1 MASVVDICNSALNA
15 LGAST
20 IISLTENSK
29 NARLCNQRYEPVRDA
44 VFRSHPW
51 NCLQKRVE
59 LAKDTTAPVFEFSN
73 AYTLPADSLRIL
85 KSENSNLS
93 NNEKF
98 RIEGKKLLT
107 NEDTIKILYV
117 AKITDTT
124 QYDTS
129 LIETLSAKLAA
140 ELCYPITQSSTLM
153 DRMFALYESKLKE
166 ARFNDATEGTAD
178 NDVRIQSDD
187 FINARL

>member
-44 VFRSHPW
+44 IFRSHPW

-178 NDVRIQSDD
+178 DDVRIQSDD
-187 FINARL
+187 FLNSRL

>member
-1 MASVVDICNSALNA
+1 MASVVDICNSALNM

-20 IISLTENSK
+20 IIALTENSK
-29 NARLCNQRYEPVRDA
+29 NGRLCNQRYEPVRDA

-59 LAKDTTAPVFEFSN
+59 LALDTVSPVFEFSN
-73 AYTLPADSLRIL
+73 AYTLPADCLRVL
-85 KSENSNLS
+85 KSENSHLS

-98 RIEGKKLLT
+98 RIEGKQLLT
-107 NEDTIKILYV
+107 DEDTMKILYV

-124 QYDTS
+124 EYDTL
-129 LIETLSAKLAA
+129 LIETLSARLAA
-140 ELCYPITQSSTLM
+140 EMCYPITQSSTLM
-153 DRMFALYESKLKE
+153 DRMFSIYENKLKE
-166 ARFNDATEGTAD
+166 ARFTDATEGTAD
-178 NDVRIQSDD
+178 DDVRIQADD

>member
-1 MASVVDICNSALNA
+1 M
-15 LGAST
+15 
-20 IISLTENSK
+20 K
-29 NARLCNQRYEPVRDA
+29 NL
-44 VFRSHPW
+44 
-51 NCLQKRVE
+51 E
-59 LAKDTTAPVFEFSN
+59 LKV
-73 AYTLPADSLRIL
+73 
-85 KSENSNLS
+85 
-93 NNEKF
+93 
-98 RIEGKKLLT
+98 T

-178 NDVRIQSDD
+178 DDVRIQSDD
-187 FINARL
+187 FLNSRL

>member
-1 MASVVDICNSALNA
+1 MASVVDICNSALNM

-59 LAKDTTAPVFEFSN
+59 LAKDTDAPVFEFSN
-73 AYTLPADSLRIL
+73 SYTLPADNLRIL
-85 KSENSNLS
+85 RSENSNLS

-107 NEDTIKILYV
+107 DEDTIKILYV
-117 AKITDTT
+117 AKITDST
-124 QYDTS
+124 QYDT
-129 LIETLSAKLAA
+129 LLLETLSAKLAA

-166 ARFNDATEGTAD
+166 ARFTDATEGTAD
-178 NDVRIQSDD
+178 LDVSIQSGD
-187 FINARL
+187 FINSRL

>member
-178 NDVRIQSDD
+178 NDVRIQADD
-187 FINARL
+187 FLNARL

>member
-153 DRMFALYESKLKE
+153 DRMFALYESKLKD

-178 NDVRIQSDD
+178 NDVRIQADD

>member
-1 MASVVDICNSALNA
+1 MASVVDICNSALNM
-15 LGAST
+15 LGAS
-20 IISLTENSK
+20 IIIALTENSK
-29 NARLCNQRYEPVRDA
+29 NGRLCNQRYEPVRDA

-59 LAKDTTAPVFEFSN
+59 LALDTVSPVFEFSN
-73 AYTLPADSLRIL
+73 AYTLPADCLRVL

-107 NEDTIKILYV
+107 DEDTMKILYV

-124 QYDTS
+124 EYDTL
-129 LIETLSAKLAA
+129 LIETLSARLAA
-140 ELCYPITQSSTLM
+140 EMCYPITQSSTLM
-153 DRMFALYESKLKE
+153 DRMFSIYENKLKE
-166 ARFNDATEGTAD
+166 ARFTDATEGTAD
-178 NDVRIQSDD
+178 DDVRIQADD

>member
-93 NNEKF
+93 NNVKF

-153 DRMFALYESKLKE
+153 DRMFALYESKAKLPE
-166 ARFNDATEGTAD
+166 SS
-178 NDVRIQSDD
+178 V
-187 FINARL
+187 L

>member
-1 MASVVDICNSALNA
+1 MASVVDICNSALNM

-20 IISLTENSK
+20 IIALTENSK
-29 NARLCNQRYEPVRDA
+29 NGRLCNQRYEPVRDA

-59 LAKDTTAPVFEFSN
+59 LALDTVSPVFEFSN
-73 AYTLPADSLRIL
+73 AYTLPADCLRVL

-107 NEDTIKILYV
+107 DEDTMKILYV

-124 QYDTS
+124 EYDTL
-129 LIETLSAKLAA
+129 LIETLSARLAA
-140 ELCYPITQSSTLM
+140 EMCYPITQSSTLM
-153 DRMFALYESKLKE
+153 DRMFSIYENKLKE
-166 ARFNDATEGTAD
+166 ARFTDATEGTAD
-178 NDVRIQSDD
+178 DDVRIQADD

>member
-1 MASVVDICNSALNA
+1 M

-20 IISLTENSK
+20 IIALTENSK
-29 NARLCNQRYEPVRDA
+29 NGRLCNQRYEPVRDA

-59 LAKDTTAPVFEFSN
+59 LALDTVSPVFEFSN
-73 AYTLPADSLRIL
+73 AYTLPADCLRVL

-107 NEDTIKILYV
+107 DEDTMKILYV

-124 QYDTS
+124 EYDTL
-129 LIETLSAKLAA
+129 LIETLSARLAA
-140 ELCYPITQSSTLM
+140 EMCYPITQSSTLM
-153 DRMFALYESKLKE
+153 DRMFSIYENKLKE
-166 ARFNDATEGTAD
+166 ARFTDATEGTAD
-178 NDVRIQSDD
+178 DDVRIQADD

>member
-153 DRMFALYESKLKE
+153 DRMFSIYENKLKE

>member
-178 NDVRIQSDD
+178 DDVRIQADD
-187 FINARL
+187 FLNSRL

>member
-29 NARLCNQRYEPVRDA
+29 NARLCNHRYEPVRDA